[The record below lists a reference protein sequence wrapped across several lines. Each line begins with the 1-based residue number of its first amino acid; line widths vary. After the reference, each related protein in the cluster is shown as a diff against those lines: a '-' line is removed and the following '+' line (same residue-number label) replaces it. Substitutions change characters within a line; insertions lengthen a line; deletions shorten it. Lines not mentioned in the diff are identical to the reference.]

1 MKRIAPRSGSARRCV
16 SECAGA
22 ASCERTGHD
31 QEGPMPNFTLTTLY
45 NFDGSQTSVS
55 GKNPRAGLIMDAAGN
70 LFGTTSSGG
79 ANGDGTVFEIAR
91 NGSGYASAPT
101 VLVSF
106 NSGANGVDSLTL
118 DAAGN
123 LIGTTSAPVQTAWAR
138 RLKSPRPQPVMPVP
152 RPPCTT

>member
-1 MKRIAPRSGSARRCV
+1 
-16 SECAGA
+16 
-22 ASCERTGHD
+22 
-31 QEGPMPNFTLTTLY
+31 
-45 NFDGSQTSVS
+45 
-55 GKNPRAGLIMDAAGN
+55 MDAAGN

-123 LIGTTSAPVQTAWAR
+123 LIGTTSAAVQTAWAR
-138 RLKSPRPQPVMPVP
+138 RLKSPRPEPVMPVR
-152 RPPCTT
+152 RPPWSTSTAAMGHIPLAL

>member
-1 MKRIAPRSGSARRCV
+1 
-16 SECAGA
+16 
-22 ASCERTGHD
+22 
-31 QEGPMPNFTLTTLY
+31 MPTFNLTTLY

-91 NGSGYASAPT
+91 NGSGYASTPT
-101 VLVSF
+101 VLANF
-106 NSGANGVDSLTL
+106 NSGANSRDTLTL

-123 LIGTTSAPVQTAWAR
+123 LIGTTAGGGTNGMGTVFEIAKTGTGYASTPTTLVNFKVAMGNIPSA
-138 RLKSPRPQPVMPVP
+138 L
-152 RPPCTT
+152 